1 MSACTPGRRQAKPE
15 EDVVQSTIRRSLAVV
30 LSAFTI
36 LALAT
41 PASADDGG
49 RPFTTTLLGANE
61 VNAQGVP
68 NQGDP
73 DGMGTATLSIN
84 PGLGQVCWT
93 ITVSGVAP
101 VFAAH
106 IHVAP
111 PTAPGPIVVPLNPF
125 TGGCTSV
132 DRDLALA
139 IIRDPDAYYVNVHNA
154 QFPAG
159 ALRGQLSRQP

>member
-1 MSACTPGRRQAKPE
+1 MSPI
-15 EDVVQSTIRRSLAVV
+15 IRRSVV
-30 LSAFTI
+30 VALSAFTI
-36 LALAT
+36 LALAV

-49 RPFTTTLLGANE
+49 RPFTTSLTGANE

-73 DGMGTATLSIN
+73 DGVGTASLRIN

-93 ITVSGVAP
+93 ITVSGVDP

-132 DRDLALA
+132 DRQLALD
-139 IIRDPDAYYVNVHNA
+139 IIQNPDGYYVNVHNA
-154 QFPAG
+154 SFPAG
-159 ALRGQLSRQP
+159 ALRGQLSR

>member
-1 MSACTPGRRQAKPE
+1 VLSI
-15 EDVVQSTIRRSLAVV
+15 IRRCLAVG
-30 LSAFTI
+30 LPAFAI

-41 PASADDGG
+41 PASADPGG
-49 RPFTTTLLGANE
+49 RPFTTTLLGAHE

-73 DGMGTATLSIN
+73 DGIGTATLRIN
-84 PGLGQVCWT
+84 PGQREVCWT

-132 DRDLALA
+132 DRQLALA
-139 IIRDPDAYYVNVHNA
+139 IIRDPGAYYVNVHNA

>member
-1 MSACTPGRRQAKPE
+1 MS
-15 EDVVQSTIRRSLAVV
+15 SIIRRSFVVV

-36 LALAT
+36 LSLVT

-49 RPFTTTLLGANE
+49 RPFSATLTGANE

-73 DGMGTATLSIN
+73 DGAGAVTLQIN
-84 PGLGQVCWT
+84 PGQGEVCWS

-101 VFAAH
+101 IFAAH

-111 PTAPGPIVVPLNPF
+111 STAPGPIVVPLNPF

-139 IIRDPDAYYVNVHNA
+139 IVRDPGAYYVNVHNA
-154 QFPAG
+154 DFPAG

>member
-1 MSACTPGRRQAKPE
+1 VS
-15 EDVVQSTIRRSLAVV
+15 SIIRRVVVVV

-36 LALAT
+36 LSLAT
-41 PASADDGG
+41 PASADEGG

-73 DGMGTATLSIN
+73 DGIGTATLRIN
-84 PGLGQVCWT
+84 AGLGEVCWT
-93 ITVSGVAP
+93 ITVSDVAP
-101 VFAAH
+101 IFAAH

-111 PTAPGPIVVPLNPF
+111 STAPGPIVVPLNPF

-132 DRDLALA
+132 DRQLALA
-139 IIRDPDAYYVNVHNA
+139 IIEHPDAYYVNVHNA

-159 ALRGQLSRQP
+159 ALRGQLSREP